1 MKNLYVKCE
10 NTQQRK
16 VVHDELEARGCGFIE
31 SSELDLTIGIY
42 ECGSFQYLNH
52 NCKFNPETTYS
63 QFMEKYSVLTLNQI
77 INQAKQA
84 LNISESALSI
94 RIGYSR
100 KYLTQMKRVGCS
112 TKKQDEIISLINSV
126 LSGEVIKNDKEVI
139 AELSEKLTGAQ
150 DTAQHNANCA
160 HRYLD
165 MVHDREKQ
173 IKSLENANTDLNS
186 ELNSLR
192 ETLQELD
199 TTNKSKSATIASQIQ
214 EIAELRESMSNQQ
227 QLNIDLNEEC
237 SRLES
242 MYGERD
248 NAVASLVEVN
258 ASHISKLNSLR
269 TKQKIYWT
277 MIVTLMIL
285 CVLGVV
291 A

>member
-1 MKNLYVKCE
+1 MNNL
-10 NTQQRK
+10 
-16 VVHDELEARGCGFIE
+16 I
-31 SSELDLTIGIY
+31 
-42 ECGSFQYLNH
+42 
-52 NCKFNPETTYS
+52 TT
-63 QFMEKYSVLTLNQI
+63 V
-77 INQAKQA
+77 NQAKKT

-126 LSGEVIKNDKEVI
+126 SNGEVIKTDNEVI

-150 DTAQHNANCA
+150 DLAEHNFKFAR
-160 HRYLD
+160 HYLD

-173 IKSLENANTDLNS
+173 IKSLDSANADLNS

-192 ETLQELD
+192 ETQQELHTD
-199 TTNKSKSATIASQIQ
+199 SKRRSATIASQIQ

-227 QLNIDLNEEC
+227 ELNIELSADC
-237 SRLES
+237 DHWKG
-242 MYGERD
+242 MYSEANNHID
-248 NAVASLVEVN
+248 NLIGANDFHLVN
-258 ASHISKLNSLR
+258 LNSLR

-277 MIVTLMIL
+277 VIVTLLIL
-285 CVLGVV
+285 CVVGFV